1 MDGADKPQID
11 GTVDIE
17 GNEVVG
23 FAKAVEHVTHE
34 HPEISVTTAQAL
46 VISELEAITGGTP
59 VAVPKAVLTG
69 VEELIA
75 DGLPEPDTDAPA
87 L

>member
-1 MDGADKPQID
+1 MNGSGDAFDGE
-11 GTVDIE
+11 TVDIE

-23 FAKAVEHVTHE
+23 FAQAVEHVRHE
-34 HPEISVTTAQAL
+34 HPEIDVTTAQAL

-59 VAVPKAVLTG
+59 VAVPTAVIAG

-75 DGLPEPDTDAPA
+75 DGLPEPDDDISV